1 MWVTAYDKSYCMSPV
16 YGGAASDETIPYRDK
31 LEDRFSDRAR
41 ALFYARLSFLAIGL
55 GVLAVPSWSSYLG
68 ATTQSA
74 FLIYFITIGY
84 SVTNYLLLD
93 HPKWGRPLTFI
104 TLNFDLVALTAMV
117 MASGGLESPIMAAQ
131 VMFTIFFA
139 MLFPRLLA
147 VIPPLL
153 MLPVV
158 ARLDVILSGPG
169 LTDRQFFFLIWY
181 VALNAIAV
189 YVMVYL
195 SRIELAHMEQL
206 KALTDTREESLIA
219 EERLRLAREIHDG
232 LGGEISTLIIQ
243 SEYIWHL
250 AKDEALKKEIADLK
264 SQAEDAI
271 DELRRSLTV
280 MRRDFDLH
288 KSIEDYCLRFQDR
301 AKVEYNLRILGRT
314 RRIPSEMQLGLF
326 RILQE
331 SLTNIHKHA
340 EASLANVL
348 LKYEGD
354 LVSLTIADD
363 GVGFDVNQSKHGH
376 YGMTNLRERARKFR
390 GTVDVQSAPDKGTT
404 IHVTM
409 VVPLEGSHVQLSP
422 VQSGASVDA

>member
-1 MWVTAYDKSYCMSPV
+1 MSPV
-16 YGGAASDETIPYRDK
+16 YGGAASDESIPYGDELR
-31 LEDRFSDRAR
+31 DRFSDRAR

-74 FLIYFITIGY
+74 FLIYFVAIGY

-93 HPKWGRPLTFI
+93 HPRWGRPLTFV
-104 TLNFDLVALTAMV
+104 TLNFDLFALTAMV

-147 VIPPLL
+147 IIPPLL

-158 ARLDVILSGPG
+158 ARLDVLLTGPG
-169 LTDRQFFFLIWY
+169 LTERQFFFLIWY

-195 SRIELAHMEQL
+195 SRVELRHMQQL
-206 KALTDTREESLIA
+206 RSLSDTREESLVA

-232 LGGEISTLIIQ
+232 LGGEISTLIMQ
-243 SEYIWHL
+243 AEYIWHL
-250 AKDEALKKEIADLK
+250 AKDEELKKEIADLK

-288 KSIEDYCLRFQDR
+288 KSIEDHCLRFRDR
-301 AKVEYNLRILGRT
+301 SKVEYNLRILGRT
-314 RRIPSEMQLGLF
+314 RRIPSEMQLALF
-326 RILQE
+326 RTLQE
-331 SLTNIHKHA
+331 CLTNIHKHA
-340 EASLANVL
+340 KAAKANVL

-354 LVSLTIADD
+354 LVFLTIADD
-363 GVGFDVNQSKHGH
+363 GVGFDTKQSKKGH
-376 YGMTNLRERARKFR
+376 YGMINLIERARKFR
-390 GTVDVQSAPDKGTT
+390 GTVDVQSAPEKGTT
-404 IHVTM
+404 VHVTM
-409 VVPLEGSHVQLSP
+409 VVPMEGSHVQLSP
-422 VQSGASVDA
+422 VESEASMSN

>member
-1 MWVTAYDKSYCMSPV
+1 MSPV
-16 YGGAASDETIPYRDK
+16 YGGAAAEESTPYPDQ
-31 LEDRFSDRAR
+31 LGDRFSDRAR

-55 GVLAVPSWSSYLG
+55 GVLAVPSWSHYLG
-68 ATTQSA
+68 VTTQAS
-74 FLIYFITIGY
+74 FLLYFIAIGY

-93 HPKWGRPLTFI
+93 HPRWGRPLTFV
-104 TLNFDLVALTAMV
+104 TLNFDLMVLLAMV
-117 MASGGLESPIMAAQ
+117 MASGQLESPIMAAQ

-139 MLFPRLLA
+139 MLFPRMLA

-153 MLPVV
+153 MLPIV
-158 ARLDVILSGPG
+158 ARVDLLWGGGG
-169 LTDRQFFFLIWY
+169 LTERQYFFLIWY
-181 VALNAIAV
+181 VALNAVAV

-195 SRIELAHMEQL
+195 HRVEVRHMRQL
-206 KALTDTREESLIA
+206 KALSDTREESLIA

-250 AKDEALKKEIADLK
+250 AKDEELKREIADLK

-288 KSIEDYCLRFQDR
+288 KSIEDYCLRFKDR
-301 AKVEYNLRILGRT
+301 AQVEYELRILGRT
-314 RRIPSEMQLGLF
+314 RRIPSEMQLTIF
-326 RILQE
+326 RIVQE
-331 SLTNIHKHA
+331 CLTNIHKHA
-340 EASLANVL
+340 EAKLANVL

-354 LVSLTIADD
+354 LVSLSISDD
-363 GVGFDVNQSKHGH
+363 GVGFDVNKPKHGH
-376 YGMTNLRERARKFR
+376 YGMTNLTERARKFR
-390 GTVDVQSAPDKGTT
+390 GTVDVQSAPEKGTT

-409 VVPLEGSHVQLSP
+409 VVPLEGSHVQLIP
-422 VQSGASVDA
+422 VGPEAQVATGSATI